1 MFLVINA
8 RMRRLWGG
16 LFSSRDR
23 VLDVGCG
30 DHPSYHRFI
39 PGGIVCADKAAS
51 AKAHV
56 LSDAHTLPFRDSSFD
71 GLVCVN
77 SLYYYADSRSAIKEF
92 SRVLR
97 KRGKMILVSPFIYPL
112 HDAPE
117 DKYRF
122 TEYGLRELLR
132 KEFVVERIVPVGG
145 VFSVGVVMVHS
156 LRKGIPLLVPGKMR
170 RVVCGLCALVFF
182 IPALFAETF
191 SLLDALDRTGRWPVY
206 YFTVA
211 RRK

>member
-56 LSDAHTLPFRDSSFD
+56 LSDAHALPFRDSSFD

-77 SLYYYADSRSAIKEF
+77 SLYYYADSRSAIK
-92 SRVLR
+92 
-97 KRGKMILVSPFIYPL
+97 
-112 HDAPE
+112 E

-170 RVVCGLCALVFF
+170 RVVRGLCALVFF

>member
-8 RMRRLWGG
+8 RMRRLWRG
-16 LFSSRDR
+16 LFSSKDR

-30 DHPSYHRFI
+30 DSPLYHRCI
-39 PGGIVCADKAAS
+39 PSTVVCADKAAS

-56 LSDAHTLPFRDSSFD
+56 RSDAQALPFRNSSFD

-92 SRVLR
+92 SRVLK
-97 KRGKMILVSPFIYPL
+97 KRGKMVLVSPFIYPL

-132 KEFVVERIVPVGG
+132 REFMVERIVPVGG
-145 VFSVGVVMVHS
+145 IFSVGVVMVHS
-156 LRKGIPLLVPGKMR
+156 LRKGIPLLAPKGMR
-170 RVVCGLCALVFF
+170 CVIGGICAVVLFV
-182 IPALFAETF
+182 PALFAEAF
-191 SLLDALDRTGRWPVY
+191 SLLDILDRTGRWPAY
-206 YFTVA
+206 YFTTA
-211 RRK
+211 RKK